1 MSDRGKSGYRNSWV
15 FKLVNLPQY
24 VEATSLRLFINK
36 MLKLPLKYYDESGR
50 ILPPKWLYVLL
61 AFFCLD
67 WVIFIFSLASPSQT
81 DTLLF
86 LFYPQA
92 NSLAIAL
99 LASLPIV
106 ATLLL
111 LSQRERLWKRN
122 FSAWPRALLPL
133 MLMGIG
139 CAFGVTLYHEASVKW
154 QFELFQG
161 IKLLASIAGLY
172 MVSQS
177 RHLRWMV
184 EDWQRG
190 K

>member
-1 MSDRGKSGYRNSWV
+1 
-15 FKLVNLPQY
+15 
-24 VEATSLRLFINK
+24 

-50 ILPPKWLYVLL
+50 ILPPKWLYLLL

-92 NSLAIAL
+92 NSLGIAL
-99 LASLPIV
+99 LESLPIV
-106 ATLLL
+106 VSLLL

-122 FSAWPRALLPL
+122 LTGWPRALLPL
-133 MLMGIG
+133 MLLGIS
-139 CAFGVTLYHEASVKW
+139 CAFCVVLYHEALVKW

-161 IKLLASIAGLY
+161 IRLLVSIASLY
-172 MVSQS
+172 VVSQS

-184 EDWQRG
+184 EDWQKG